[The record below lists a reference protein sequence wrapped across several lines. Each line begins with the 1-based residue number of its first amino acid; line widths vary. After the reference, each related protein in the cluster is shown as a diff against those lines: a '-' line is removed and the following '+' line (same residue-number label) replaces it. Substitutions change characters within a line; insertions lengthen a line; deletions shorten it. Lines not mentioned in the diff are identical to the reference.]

1 MATSESCLGGDAGP
15 VRTGT
20 CNLCGYAIYEGTEHG
35 PVCQFRFQ
43 PNLRDQFAMAALTGV
58 WSDPIAMESVRLIGD
73 ARAFCPT
80 IAKWCYS
87 MADAMLKQRENVSRE
102 T

>member
-1 MATSESCLGGDAGP
+1 
-15 VRTGT
+15 
-20 CNLCGYAIYEGTEHG
+20 
-35 PVCQFRFQ
+35 
-43 PNLRDQFAMAALTGV
+43 MAALTGV